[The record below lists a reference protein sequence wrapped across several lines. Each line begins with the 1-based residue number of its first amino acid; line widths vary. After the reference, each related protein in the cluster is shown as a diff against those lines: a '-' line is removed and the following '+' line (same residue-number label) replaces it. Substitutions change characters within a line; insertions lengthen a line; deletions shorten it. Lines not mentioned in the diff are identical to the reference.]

1 MGAGRLGGWVSYA
14 GWLAGLGVAGKV
26 VFRCLHG
33 GGICAAYC
41 SVLPAACV
49 QTSSPHL
56 QTNAEFSGC
65 RSAALVVLEYNTTIV
80 GHSLQVPYY
89 NVQLLY
95 GPNRT
100 V

>member
-1 MGAGRLGGWVSYA
+1 MGAGRLGGWVSCA
-14 GWLAGLGVAGKV
+14 GWLAGLAVAGKV
-26 VFRCLHG
+26 VLSRCLHG

-65 RSAALVVLEYNTTIV
+65 RSAALVKGKYFPLPLFVV
-80 GHSLQVPYY
+80 G
-89 NVQLLY
+89 VQ
-95 GPNRT
+95 
-100 V
+100 